1 MHELVN
7 WQGKTEDMQISYDV
21 GINNQS
27 LLPSNFESSNLPSIY
42 SADNDNICDVIEESW
57 GSTVKKA
64 DKIDYAIAVCCG
76 TVSGLIDSFWVG
88 EFSFERANTWGDE
101 KVNKFVKKVAKLN
114 GYEGDDLKGAVKYME
129 DHFGLAA
136 DSNTQDFGGGLQHHL
151 RDFSHHCSI
160 GGLLCSLFT
169 QFTGKVIGTDTAGN
183 ILIVEVKNKAFIG
196 KNFEEKIL
204 FGTVNWFF
212 HIVSDMAGSNKTAGR
227 GTGIPGPLL
236 SLIKEMSALPCF
248 KDKKI
253 NDTEFRT
260 WISKLFN
267 GTLLAKRDENGKI
280 LEPVKFDLRTEIG
293 VLHEFARQFVPI
305 IINECL
311 VRGIYFARR
320 LYIAIKEIEIHSVS
334 DLKNI
339 DASELLPFN
348 NRIISRMV
356 TVASG
361 TFTAV
366 DTVDAAVR
374 AAIKNGGINA
384 GFLVDFAV
392 RINFV
397 GIGRFVIACKADSKY
412 IAEDIKDA
420 KADDVNAHRKSAE
433 YDKTI
438 AELNCL
444 TLDYDQMRVLY
455 SLERLI
461 ISDDIAD
468 TNNQKERALKQKWT
482 SLWEKQLVDAFPLL
496 EEDKL
501 KFFMSED
508 DIVTYIITHNTDNTW
523 MHLIALEATIFT
535 PYFPL
540 KGDDTDKDYKKLK
553 CKSNYLTDKFSKQQ
567 SYLSKTVFT
576 DLKKTYKSAVGK
588 ITGSTKNLVLGGVGT
603 VAVILAS
610 GGLAWAFAPSI
621 AVALAGDAT
630 LHGAALVSYS
640 LAAVGGGSL
649 AAGGLGM
656 AGGTAI
662 ITGGGALVGMLGG
675 TGVSAASTLNLLNQ
689 DSYVL
694 SECCKLLTFSKCVL
708 IQKNEDTDTVT
719 YIESQVGGR
728 IVDIEEQLKSFKEE
742 SEKDRELK
750 KKIKVASKSLK
761 YLKRCDYALK
771 KLIKAPDLDLDDL
784 PDEDPEMD
792 TILMVADTLMN
803 ADEDI

>member
-1 MHELVN
+1 MHELIN
-7 WQGKTEDMQISYDV
+7 WQGKTEDMKISYDV
-21 GINNQS
+21 GINNPA
-27 LLPSNFESSNLPSIY
+27 LLPAGIESSNLPAIHY
-42 SADNDNICDVIEESW
+42 EQNENFRDVVEESW
-57 GSTVKKA
+57 DSTVKKA

-76 TVSGLIDSFWVG
+76 SIAGLVDSFWVG
-88 EFSFERANTWGDE
+88 EFSLERANTWGDE
-101 KVNKFVKKVAKLN
+101 KVNKFVKKIAKLN
-114 GYEGDDLKGAVKYME
+114 GYKGDDLQGAIKYME

-136 DSNTQDFGGGLQHHL
+136 DSNTADFGGGLQHHI

-183 ILIVEVKNKAFIG
+183 LLIVEVKNKAFIG

-212 HIVSDMAGSNKTAGR
+212 HIVSDMAGSNKTAGK

-236 SLIKEMSALPCF
+236 SLMKEMSALPCF

-293 VLHEFARQFVPI
+293 ILHEFARQFVPV

-311 VRGIYFARR
+311 VRGIYFVRR
-320 LYIAIKEIEIHSVS
+320 LYIAFKGNEIHSVS
-334 DLKNI
+334 DLKSI
-339 DASELLPFN
+339 DPTDLLPFN
-348 NRIISRMV
+348 NRTISRMV

-374 AAIKNGGINA
+374 SVIKNGGINA
-384 GFLVDFAV
+384 GFVIDFAV
-392 RINFV
+392 RINIV
-397 GIGRFVIACKADSKY
+397 GVGRFIIACKADSKY
-412 IAEDIKDA
+412 IAEDIKEA
-420 KADDVNAHRKSAE
+420 KADSEASSRRGRE
-433 YDKTI
+433 YEQTI
-438 AELNCL
+438 SDLRCL
-444 TLDYDQMRVLY
+444 SLDYNQMRVLY
-455 SLERLI
+455 SLERLV

-468 TNNQKERALKQKWT
+468 TDNQKDRALKMNWT
-482 SLWEKQLVDAFPLL
+482 LQWEKQILEGMPLL
-496 EEDKL
+496 EEDKIT
-501 KFFMSED
+501 FFMSEN
-508 DIVTYIITHNTDNTW
+508 DIVTYIITHSDDETW
-523 MHLIALEATIFT
+523 MYLVAMEAMLFV
-535 PYFPL
+535 PYYPL
-540 KGDDTDKDYKKLK
+540 KGDDTDKQYKKLK
-553 CKSNYLTDKFSKQQ
+553 CKSNYLEDKFVKQQ
-567 SYLSKTVFT
+567 SYITKSDITN
-576 DLKKTYKSAVGK
+576 LKKAYKSACGT
-588 ITGSTKNLVLGGVGT
+588 ITGSTKNLVIGGVGT
-603 VAVILAS
+603 VAVILAT
-610 GGLAWAFAPSI
+610 GGIAFFAAPSI
-621 AVALAGDAT
+621 AVALAGDVG

-675 TGVSAASTLNLLNQ
+675 TGVSAATTLNLLNQ

-694 SECCKLLTFSKCVL
+694 SECCKLLTFSKVVL
-708 IQKNEDTDTVT
+708 LKKNEDVETIS

-728 IVDIEEQLKSFKEE
+728 IADIENQLQSFKDE
-742 SEKDRELK
+742 SEKDKDLK
-750 KKIKVASKSLK
+750 KKIKVAEKSLK
-761 YLKRCDYALK
+761 YLKRCDKGLK
-771 KLIKAPDLDLDDL
+771 KMIKNPNESFDDEGQDDDVDNILLLNDLLDDV
-784 PDEDPEMD
+784 EE
-792 TILMVADTLMN
+792 
-803 ADEDI
+803 

>member
-1 MHELVN
+1 MQELIN
-7 WQGKTEDMQISYDV
+7 WQGKTEDMKISYDV
-21 GINNQS
+21 GINNPA
-27 LLPSNFESSNLPSIY
+27 LLPAEIESSNLPAIY
-42 SADNDNICDVIEESW
+42 CEQNENIRDVVEESW
-57 GSTVKKA
+57 DNSVKKA
-64 DKIDYAIAVCCG
+64 DRIDYAIAVCCG
-76 TVSGLIDSFWVG
+76 SIAGLVDSFWVG
-88 EFSFERANTWGDE
+88 EFSLERANAWGDE

-114 GYEGDDLKGAVKYME
+114 GYKGDDLKGAVKYME

-136 DSNTQDFGGGLQHHL
+136 DSNTPDFGGGLQHHL

-183 ILIVEVKNKAFIG
+183 LLIVEVKNKAFIG

-212 HIVSDMAGSNKTAGR
+212 HIVSDMAGSNKTAGK
-227 GTGIPGPLL
+227 GNGIPGPLL
-236 SLIKEMSALPCF
+236 SLMKELSALPCF

-253 NDTEFRT
+253 NDTELRT

-280 LEPVKFDLRTEIG
+280 LEPIKFDLRTEIG

-305 IINECL
+305 LINECL
-311 VRGIYFARR
+311 VRGIYFVRR
-320 LYIAIKEIEIHSVS
+320 LYLAFKETEIHSVS

-356 TVASG
+356 TVSTG
-361 TFTAV
+361 TFAAI
-366 DTVDAAVR
+366 DTVDAAIR
-374 AAIKNGGINA
+374 AGIKNGGVNV
-384 GFLVDFAV
+384 GFAIDFAV

-397 GIGRFVIACKADSKY
+397 GIGRFIIACKADSKY

-420 KADDVNAHRKSAE
+420 KAEGATANRRGRE
-433 YDKTI
+433 YEQTLSD
-438 AELNCL
+438 LRCL
-444 TLDYDQMRVLY
+444 SLDYNQMRVLY

-461 ISDDIAD
+461 LSDDITD
-468 TNNQKERALKQKWT
+468 TDNQSERASKQKWT
-482 SLWEKQLVDAFPLL
+482 LMWEKQILDGLPLL

-501 KFFMSED
+501 TFFMSEN
-508 DIVTYIITHNTDNTW
+508 DIITYIITHNDDETW
-523 MHLIALEATIFT
+523 MHLVAMEAMLFV
-535 PYFPL
+535 PYYPL
-540 KGDDTDKDYKKLK
+540 KGDDTDKEFKKLK
-553 CKSNYLTDKFSKQQ
+553 CKSNYLEDKFVKQQ
-567 SYLSKTVFT
+567 SYITKSDITN
-576 DLKKTYKSAVGK
+576 LKKSYKSACGMV
-588 ITGSTKNLVLGGVGT
+588 TGSTKNMVLGGVGT
-603 VAVILAS
+603 VAVILAT
-610 GGLAWAFAPSI
+610 GGIAFFAAPSI
-621 AVALAGDAT
+621 AVALAGDVG

-675 TGVSAASTLNLLNQ
+675 TGVSAATTLNLLNQ

-694 SECCKLLTFSKCVL
+694 SECCKLLTFSKVVL
-708 IQKNEDTDTVT
+708 LKKNEDIDTIS

-728 IVDIEEQLKSFKEE
+728 IADIEDQLKSFKDE
-742 SEKDRELK
+742 SEKDKDLK
-750 KKIKVASKSLK
+750 KKIKVAEKSLK
-761 YLKRCDYALK
+761 YLKRCDKGLK
-771 KLIKAPDLDLDDL
+771 KMIKNPDDAFDDDEEDDVDIDNMLLLNALLDD
-784 PDEDPEMD
+784 DMEE
-792 TILMVADTLMN
+792 
-803 ADEDI
+803 